1 MNRRLTTV
9 RKNGKTKPSQT
20 TQDIDPLNIKSLFV
34 QRNGKRI
41 LSNVHWQIR
50 KGENWVVLGSNGS
63 GKTTMLSTL
72 LGYFV
77 PTRGD
82 ITLLGEQYGN
92 CDWRQLR
99 MKLGI
104 VSSSLRQLM
113 AEEEPALHA
122 VITGKYAMIDL
133 WGKPKQADVIEAKK
147 ILRLIECQKL
157 ANRPWAI
164 LSQGERQRILIGRAL
179 MAKPEVLILD
189 EPCAGLDPAAREHF
203 LQFLERMGQEKDA
216 PTFILV
222 THHVEEITSMYTH
235 ALMLKSGRVIANGP
249 MKQSLNS
256 DNLSATFNANV
267 KLRRRAGRYS
277 LEIGENQGKWM

>member
-1 MNRRLTTV
+1 MNRTLTRV

-20 TQDIDPLNIKSLFV
+20 TQDVDPLNIKSLSV

-113 AEEEPALHA
+113 AEDEPALHA

-147 ILRLIECQKL
+147 TLRLIECQKL

-203 LQFLERMGQEKDA
+203 LQFLERMGQEQGA

-256 DNLSATFNANV
+256 DNLSATFKANV
-267 KLRRRAGRYS
+267 KLRKRGGRYS

>member
-1 MNRRLTTV
+1 MNHRLTRV

-20 TQDIDPLNIKSLFV
+20 TQDADPLNIKSLSV

-41 LSNVHWQIR
+41 LRNVHWQIR

-113 AEEEPALHA
+113 AEDEPALHA

-189 EPCAGLDPAAREHF
+189 EPCAGLYPAAREHF
-203 LQFLERMGQEKDA
+203 LQFLERMGQEQDA

-222 THHVEEITSMYTH
+222 THHVEEITPMYTH

-256 DNLSATFNANV
+256 DNLSATFKANV